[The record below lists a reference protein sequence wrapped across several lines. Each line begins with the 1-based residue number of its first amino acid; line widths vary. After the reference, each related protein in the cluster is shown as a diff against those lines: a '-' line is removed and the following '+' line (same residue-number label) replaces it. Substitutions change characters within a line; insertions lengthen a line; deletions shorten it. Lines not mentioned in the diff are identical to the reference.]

1 MIPLFNEWSWFNW
14 TVLLILECSYVQH
27 VFIIGAKRRLVLCIC
42 QSWILPSTFPH
53 TSWRIRQR
61 RHSHRGVSFCVLRG
75 TFARRKRTPSYGH
88 VVCLR
93 QLWRGAFSKIKFLT
107 KKNDLR
113 SLLNNDYMMYYFT
126 TLWWH
131 TTPPTLIHNLHW
143 PTPLFHFIT
152 IPFFRAKKEDLVDL
166 DRCIDPGLSSIII
179 VNQHHCDED
188 TRFRI
193 W

>member
-1 MIPLFNEWSWFNW
+1 M
-14 TVLLILECSYVQH
+14 YVQ
-27 VFIIGAKRRLVLCIC
+27 CILIV
-42 QSWILPSTFPH
+42 QNILDILKNSCWSTTGYCEFWNSYYRFK
-53 TSWRIRQR
+53 TTLI
-61 RHSHRGVSFCVLRG
+61 SFLSSF
-75 TFARRKRTPSYGH
+75 TK
-88 VVCLR
+88 
-93 QLWRGAFSKIKFLT
+93 

-113 SLLNNDYMMYYFT
+113 SLLNNDHMMYYFT